1 VTGAAPSKPTIL
13 VVDDERA
20 IRGALERL
28 LGKEFD
34 VHTAAG
40 GEEALAFLAKT
51 PVDAILC
58 DLSMPEMSGME
69 LYERLKKRS
78 PAQAQR
84 FLFMTGSSHDPR
96 IREFLDAHKD
106 RPLLEKPFRKK
117 EALDALARVLPK
129 TF

>member
-1 VTGAAPSKPTIL
+1 VKPVVL
-13 VVDDERA
+13 VIDDERA

-28 LGKEFD
+28 LVKEYD
-34 VHTAAG
+34 VRTAAG
-40 GEEALAFLAKT
+40 GTEALALLAKS

-58 DLSMPEMSGME
+58 DLAMPEMSGME
-69 LYERLKKRS
+69 LYQRLKSQS
-78 PAQAQR
+78 PSQAAR
-84 FLFMTGSSHDPR
+84 LVFMTGSSHDPR
-96 IREFLDAHKD
+96 IREFLDANSD

>member
-1 VTGAAPSKPTIL
+1 VKPIIL

-34 VHTAAG
+34 VRTAAG
-40 GEEALAFLAKT
+40 GAEALAFLAKT
-51 PVDAILC
+51 TVDAILC

-69 LYERLKKRS
+69 LYERLKAQS
-78 PAQAQR
+78 PSQASH
-84 FLFMTGSSHDPR
+84 LVFMTGSSHDPR
-96 IREFLDAHKD
+96 IRGFLDANKD

-117 EALDALARVLPK
+117 EAMDALALALSKPR
-129 TF
+129 